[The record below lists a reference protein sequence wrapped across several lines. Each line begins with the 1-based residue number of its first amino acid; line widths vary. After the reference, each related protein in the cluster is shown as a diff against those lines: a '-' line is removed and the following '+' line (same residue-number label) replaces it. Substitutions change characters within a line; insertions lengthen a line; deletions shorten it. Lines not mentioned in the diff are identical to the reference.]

1 MEKRKDDTTKCAS
14 LEATRILRAWLVGG
28 EPQER
33 ARIHGG
39 RERRHDTEEEDVV
52 QVAARRR
59 RDGNHTI
66 IHRIENEVV
75 DIRQANSLV
84 AALPIPNFNHYTIGS
99 ICWEAPSGDKLKLN
113 CDAAVNLNGAAVC
126 GGVHH
131 CGSVIFVFAAFIRKC
146 SITHAELWALDIG
159 SKIVVSKGY
168 SNFLVES
175 DSQATINLIQEGCLS
190 SHECAWLFM
199 ENRSFDHVLGWLKS
213 S

>member
-52 QVAARRR
+52 QELVVTARLG
-59 RDGNHTI
+59 DDW
-66 IHRIENEVV
+66 VM
-75 DIRQANSLV
+75 LV
-84 AALPIPNFNHYTIGS
+84 R
-99 ICWEAPSGDKLKLN
+99 APSGDKLKLN

-190 SHECAWLFM
+190 SHECAWLVNDILLTAAIHDIDSRKHIYM
-199 ENRSFDHVLGWLKS
+199 HSFKNLTGQSIELLS
-213 S
+213 Q

>member
-1 MEKRKDDTTKCAS
+1 LIFGVAVSTLWRNRNKFIFSNKKN
-14 LEATRILRAWLVGG
+14 
-28 EPQER
+28 
-33 ARIHGG
+33 
-39 RERRHDTEEEDVV
+39 HDS
-52 QVAARRR
+52 
-59 RDGNHTI
+59 TI

-190 SHECAWLFM
+190 SHECAWLVNDILLTAAIHDIDSRKHIYM
-199 ENRSFDHVLGWLKS
+199 HSFKNLTGQSIELLS
-213 S
+213 Q